1 MAILRRFHPA
11 LSRSLGARADVKLST
26 KILSKEFSR
35 DQYLE
40 YNMNKRTRSRG
51 VSAYERQS
59 KQILPSNEK
68 TIGEVQIDLI
78 NISDKT
84 AQVKINK

>member
-1 MAILRRFHPA
+1 MAILRGFHPA
-11 LSRSLGARADVKLST
+11 LSCSLGTRADVKLSR
-26 KILSKEFSR
+26 KILSRVFSR

-40 YNMNKRTRSRG
+40 YNMSKRTRSRG
-51 VSAYERQS
+51 VSAYEIKS
-59 KQILPSNEK
+59 KQILPSNDKAIREM
-68 TIGEVQIDLI
+68 QIDLI